1 MVNGRITVQKTDG
14 RVEAVF
20 IDQESLEFARQNRM
34 VQDRL
39 EQQADRKRESAQK
52 AAKASRRKN
61 RLVRRIAGLAVAVA
75 AVWAAW
81 GLGQAG
87 MGLALAVTGISL
99 ADGAYR
105 IGGYRNGK

>member
-1 MVNGRITVQKTDG
+1 MTNGRMTIQKTDG
-14 RVEAVF
+14 RIEAIF
-20 IDQESLEFARQNRM
+20 IDQESLEFARQNQV

-39 EQQADRKRESAQK
+39 DQQADRKREDAQK
-52 AAKASRRKN
+52 AAKAKRRRN
-61 RLVRRIAGLAVAVA
+61 RLARRIAGLAVAVA

>member
-1 MVNGRITVQKTDG
+1 MTNGRMTIQKTDG
-14 RVEAVF
+14 RIDAVF

-39 EQQADRKRESAQK
+39 DQQAARKRVATKK
-52 AAKASRRKN
+52 AAKSSRRKN
-61 RLVRRIAGLAVAVA
+61 RLARRIVGLTAIVA

-99 ADGAYR
+99 ADCAYR

>member
-1 MVNGRITVQKTDG
+1 MNGRMTVQKTDG
-14 RVEAVF
+14 RIDAIF
-20 IDQESLEFARQNRM
+20 IDQESLEFVRQNRM

-39 EQQADRKRESAQK
+39 DQQADRKREAAQK
-52 AAKASRRKN
+52 AAKAKRRRN
-61 RLVRRIAGLAVAVA
+61 RLVRRITGLALAVA

-81 GLGQAG
+81 VLGQAG
-87 MGLALAVTGISL
+87 MGLALAVTGIAL

>member
-1 MVNGRITVQKTDG
+1 MMNGRMTVQKTDG
-14 RVEAVF
+14 RIDAIF
-20 IDQESLEFARQNRM
+20 IDQESLEFVRQNRM

-39 EQQADRKRESAQK
+39 DQQADRKREAAQK
-52 AAKASRRKN
+52 AAKAKRRRN
-61 RLVRRIAGLAVAVA
+61 RLVRRITGLALAVA

-81 GLGQAG
+81 VLGQAG
-87 MGLALAVTGISL
+87 MGLALAVTGIAL